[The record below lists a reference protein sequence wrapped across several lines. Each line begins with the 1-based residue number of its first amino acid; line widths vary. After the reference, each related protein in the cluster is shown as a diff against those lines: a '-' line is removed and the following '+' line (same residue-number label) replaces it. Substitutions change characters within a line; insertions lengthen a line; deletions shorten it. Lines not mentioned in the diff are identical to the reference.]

1 MPSMRTARKPRMD
14 QPMGGTWPRAL
25 KGPKPTNI
33 DCAVTRARC
42 TTVGAPGTS
51 AEHAGHRSMR
61 QCDVPHRMCNSRRA
75 FQNESYNYAFSTT
88 HAICM
93 CKCLHGLHALLAW
106 QSGSKARRSASDTLG
121 QNWIP
126 GSAWATGRGAEIH
139 RPLVAPPSEAH
150 WLPRDPT
157 GARGSCPSKP
167 ARRTFDQSA
176 CLGVAQWP
184 FLPAEP
190 QHPEG
195 RHRGPK
201 AAGHSAFGGFPC
213 RGLQIRWRRW

>member
-1 MPSMRTARKPRMD
+1 MF
-14 QPMGGTWPRAL
+14 L
-25 KGPKPTNI
+25 I
-33 DCAVTRARC
+33 ECAIQ
-42 TTVGAPGTS
+42 G
-51 AEHAGHRSMR
+51 
-61 QCDVPHRMCNSRRA
+61 A
-75 FQNESYNYAFSTT
+75 FQDESYNYAFSTT
-88 HAICM
+88 HTICM
-93 CKCLHGLHALLAW
+93 CKCLYGLHALLAW
-106 QSGSKARRSASDTLG
+106 QSGSKAQRSASDPLG
-121 QNWIP
+121 QNCIP
-126 GSAWATGRGAEIH
+126 GSAGATGHGAEIH

-213 RGLQIRWRRW
+213 RGLQIRWRQWCILWLNGSRQKPKPSQGRLACSTYCWARSRVSHT